1 MTTRTTTWWIAQ
13 ALEPCFDSVNT
24 APWKPGRSKDWQL
37 FQQHLSGAVCKE
49 PSSVNKFEKA
59 EEHGRTQELSWSLL
73 VFRHF
78 RHFRHFRQDNVKT
91 LEERADTERE
101 RGSAIRTDSNGFGI
115 WLRNL
120 GRCRRGFHRSGTGG
134 APDWTRPEKG
144 YIKRCATLKSLYSCL
159 AAPVYLIYLE
169 VQMEDATYTY
179 VYSIHIY
186 LYSDLETLISR
197 FKPWSLKMD
206 SAFAVPLGHRLVRLA
221 KVLLE

>member
-1 MTTRTTTWWIAQ
+1 MNCSSPGALFRFRKHCSLKARTFKRLTALSAAAQ
-13 ALEPCFDSVNT
+13 RGCV
-24 APWKPGRSKDWQL
+24 Q
-37 FQQHLSGAVCKE
+37 GAQFSE
-49 PSSVNKFEKA
+49 QIRES
-59 EEHGRTQELSWSLL
+59 GRTWKNSRAELVSACFQTFQTFQTRQCEDFGRES
-73 VFRHF
+73 RH
-78 RHFRHFRQDNVKT
+78 RK
-91 LEERADTERE
+91 RE

-120 GRCRRGFHRSGTGG
+120 GRCRSGFHRSWTGG
-134 APDWTRPEKG
+134 SPDWTRPEKG